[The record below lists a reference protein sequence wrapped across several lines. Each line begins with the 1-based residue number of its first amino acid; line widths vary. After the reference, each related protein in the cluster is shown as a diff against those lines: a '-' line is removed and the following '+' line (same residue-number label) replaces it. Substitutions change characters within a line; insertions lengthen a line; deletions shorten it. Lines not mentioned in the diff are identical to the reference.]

1 MSGGGGG
8 DEDASGRGI
17 IGASSDAAT
26 GSPPPPPPA
35 YKWKLDGSEDGSG
48 RRLRLKR
55 DYRFR
60 EYVDERR
67 EGGPPGGDATASEE
81 EELTARTDLA
91 KTLGGIG
98 VKAAEEEEDADA
110 EEGDGGTEGRGE
122 ESAEG
127 SVADPGAAAGE
138 SSSAAGV
145 SGELSASERREVLV
159 SVPRALLVSA
169 KRTVVGRLDVSRRWV
184 HFVADSGG
192 GDEDGDE
199 EGRAHSN
206 SFGGEA
212 FSDSAFPASKK
223 RFWRWPTARIDE
235 VHHARYRLQHVAL
248 ELFLSGNGGSAF
260 LAFED
265 RRTMR
270 HVASKICG
278 TRGDLRA
285 MDRRRKLDAAKI
297 AQDRWRRR
305 ELSTFDYLAALNV
318 LAGRTRNDLTQYPVF
333 PWVLADYESDRVDL
347 DDPAAFR
354 DLSKP
359 VGALNPRRL
368 AEVEERYAFLE
379 RERREDPANN
389 PPPFHYGSHYSSA
402 GIVLFFMLRL
412 EPFTALARQLQGGR
426 FDHADRLF
434 ASVANAWN
442 GCLESTADVKELIP
456 EFYSLPEFLEN
467 RANLNLGFRSE
478 KIAAEKDAEKDDLS
492 SSSSKI
498 SRRAAVSDV
507 ALPPWARGSAHEFVR
522 VMREALESE
531 HASSRMHEWIDLIFG
546 VAQRGPESVTKKNVF
561 HHLTYE
567 GAADLDAIADPARRA
582 AAEAQIVN
590 FGQTPAQLFKR
601 PHPRRDP
608 PLAPLPALRHAPGS
622 VTLEA
627 VVKPPE
633 RGGCPVAFIAVARE
647 RGTRRATSG
656 TRAW

>member
-1 MSGGGGG
+1 M
-8 DEDASGRGI
+8 
-17 IGASSDAAT
+17 
-26 GSPPPPPPA
+26 
-35 YKWKLDGSEDGSG
+35 
-48 RRLRLKR
+48 
-55 DYRFR
+55 
-60 EYVDERR
+60 
-67 EGGPPGGDATASEE
+67 
-81 EELTARTDLA
+81 
-91 KTLGGIG
+91 
-98 VKAAEEEEDADA
+98 
-110 EEGDGGTEGRGE
+110 
-122 ESAEG
+122 
-127 SVADPGAAAGE
+127 
-138 SSSAAGV
+138 
-145 SGELSASERREVLV
+145 

-199 EGRAHSN
+199 EGRAR

-270 HVASKICG
+270 HVASKICA
-278 TRGDLRA
+278 RGDLRA

-507 ALPPWARGSAHEFVR
+507 ALPPWARGSAHGSFGSCARRSSPSTRPRGCTSGSISSSASRSAAPSRSLRRTCSTTSRTRARRTSMPSRTPLAEPPPR
-522 VMREALESE
+522 RKSSTSARPPRS
-531 HASSRMHEWIDLIFG
+531 SSRD
-546 VAQRGPESVTKKNVF
+546 RT
-561 HHLTYE
+561 
-567 GAADLDAIADPARRA
+567 
-582 AAEAQIVN
+582 
-590 FGQTPAQLFKR
+590 
-601 PHPRRDP
+601 PRRDP

-633 RGGCPVAFIAVARE
+633 RGGCPVAFIAARA